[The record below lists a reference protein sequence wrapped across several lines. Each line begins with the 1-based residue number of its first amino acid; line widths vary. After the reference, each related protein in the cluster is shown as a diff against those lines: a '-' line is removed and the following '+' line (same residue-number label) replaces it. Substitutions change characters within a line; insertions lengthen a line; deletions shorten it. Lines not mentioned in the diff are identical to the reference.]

1 MKLIDLLNCMNMIVT
16 VSIMTI
22 DNDVYVSCTKLE
34 NIPVD
39 LVNLIKDRKVK
50 DVFTIN
56 DIIKITIEE

>member
-1 MKLIDLLNCMNMIVT
+1 MKLIDLLNCMNIFVT

-34 NIPVD
+34 NVPID
-39 LVNLIKDRKVK
+39 LINLIKDKKVK

>member
-56 DIIKITIEE
+56 DVIKITIEE